1 MEKIF
6 NWISVVAGIVGGII
20 ANALGGFDGIM
31 IALISVVV
39 LDYLTGVVKAIYT
52 KKLSSEIGFKG
63 IAKKILI
70 LLIVA
75 LACAIQNIIDSS
87 IPAREIVIMFYIAN
101 EGLSVLE
108 NCAEL
113 IPVPEKLK
121 SILLQLRNDETEES
135 EEKK

>member
-6 NWISVVAGIVGGII
+6 NWISIVAGLVGGII

>member
-1 MEKIF
+1 MERIF
-6 NWISVVAGIVGGII
+6 NWLSVAAGIIGGMCAGI
-20 ANALGGFDGIM
+20 LGGFDSI
-31 IALISVVV
+31 IAALISLIA

>member
-1 MEKIF
+1 
-6 NWISVVAGIVGGII
+6 
-20 ANALGGFDGIM
+20 
-31 IALISVVV
+31 
-39 LDYLTGVVKAIYT
+39 
-52 KKLSSEIGFKG
+52 
-63 IAKKILI
+63 
-70 LLIVA
+70 
-75 LACAIQNIIDSS
+75 
-87 IPAREIVIMFYIAN
+87 MFYIAN

>member
-6 NWISVVAGIVGGII
+6 NWISIVAGLVGGII

-113 IPVPEKLK
+113 IPVPEKIK